1 MALKD
6 ELLKAYDRQP
16 HATPGVFGNNFN
28 LAPKPDPLGRR
39 PATPLEIQRARQ
51 GELLIDPPLN
61 PNASNYL
68 LRRQARFAKRR
79 GR

>member
-1 MALKD
+1 VALKD

-51 GELLIDPPLN
+51 EELLIDPPLN